1 MNQQHSNVIGF
12 FNKITDIIIKLLIP
26 LVILALFMGFA
37 KVVLDLRVAFSS
49 PTISNGFDILITDI
63 LSMFVVI
70 ELLRS
75 IIECFEIRRLKI
87 TFIIDAGLVFILR
100 EIMIVLYK
108 NKIEFTEVLSL
119 SALLIV
125 LGIIRTLAIL
135 HSPDKH
141 EGVVK

>member
-1 MNQQHSNVIGF
+1 MQNLNVIAF

-26 LVILALFMGFA
+26 LVIISLFMGFT
-37 KVVLDLRVAFSS
+37 KVILDLRVAFTS
-49 PTISNGFDILITDI
+49 PTITKGFDILITDI

-100 EIMIVLYK
+100 EIMIVIYK
-108 NKIEFTEVLSL
+108 NKIEQSEILSL
-119 SALLIV
+119 SALLLV
-125 LGIIRTLAIL
+125 LGVIRTLAIL
-135 HSPDKH
+135 FSPDKQ
-141 EGVVK
+141 EG

>member
-1 MNQQHSNVIGF
+1 MQNSNVITF

-26 LVILALFMGFA
+26 LVIISLFMGFA
-37 KVVLDLRVAFSS
+37 KVILDLRVAFSS
-49 PTISNGFDILITDI
+49 PTISKGFDILITDI

-108 NKIEFTEVLSL
+108 NKIEHSEILSL
-119 SALLIV
+119 SALLLV
-125 LGIIRTLAIL
+125 LGVIRTLAIL
-135 HSPDKH
+135 FSPDKQ
-141 EGVVK
+141 EGGKL